1 MDPATSGHLPA
12 QVPGVSAWL
21 GLVADNPVVRTGTPM
36 SIMGLL
42 VWLLA
47 TVYAMRSDFGDVAA
61 EVGALKIWQAT
72 HIGEHAA
79 TDKARAERI
88 RLYEAEVR
96 SWRQSRNAA
105 YKQAGW
111 TDGPPRVKP

>member
-1 MDPATSGHLPA
+1 MSA
-12 QVPGVSAWL
+12 QGPSVAAWL
-21 GLVADNPVVRTGTPM
+21 GHVADNPVVRTGT
-36 SIMGLL
+36 IMGLL

-47 TVYAMRSDFGDVAA
+47 TVYAMRSDFSDVAA

-72 HIGEHAA
+72 HIGEHVA

-88 RLYEAEVR
+88 RLYEDEVR
-96 SWRQSRNAA
+96 SWRQSRDSA

-111 TDGPPRVKP
+111 PDGPPRVKP